1 MGDNLFIRTNITDR
15 RLQILRL
22 LFTMSEGTTVFTIKK
37 TQTEL
42 AKELKISRQALNI
55 HLRKLK
61 EEGLIRTGRGFIDIT
76 KDALQLLGIGTSE
89 AFVFLKVL
97 PKRREEVYNRVK
109 ELPCLKLYRV
119 TGEIDL
125 IAVVPQAHLN
135 IFLERVASIEGVE
148 RTSSHIIISTL
159 K

>member
-1 MGDNLFIRTNITDR
+1 MVQKTNITDR
-15 RLQILRL
+15 RMQILKM
-22 LFTMSEGTTVFTIKK
+22 LFNISEENKVFTIKK

-42 AKELKISRQALNI
+42 AKELNISRQALNI

-76 KDALQLLGIGTSE
+76 NKALKVIGMEGSE
-89 AFVFLKVL
+89 TFVFLKVV
-97 PKRREEVYNRVK
+97 PKKREEVYNKVK
-109 ELPCLKLYRV
+109 ELPCSRLYRV

-125 IAVVPQAHLN
+125 IAIVPQIYLN
-135 IFLERVASIEGVE
+135 KFLESVASIDGIEK
-148 RTSSHIIISTL
+148 TSSHVVISTL

>member
-1 MGDNLFIRTNITDR
+1 MVQKTNITDR
-15 RLQILRL
+15 RMQILRM
-22 LFTMSEGTTVFTIKK
+22 LFNISEENKVFTIKK

-42 AKELKISRQALNI
+42 AKELNISRQALNI

-76 KDALQLLGIGTSE
+76 NKALKVIGMEGSE
-89 AFVFLKVL
+89 TFVFLKVV
-97 PKRREEVYNRVK
+97 PKKREEVYNKVK
-109 ELPCLKLYRV
+109 ELPCSRLYRV

-125 IAVVPQAHLN
+125 IAIVPQIYLN
-135 IFLERVASIEGVE
+135 KFLESVASIDGIEK
-148 RTSSHIIISTL
+148 TSSHVVISTL

>member
-1 MGDNLFIRTNITDR
+1 MVQKTNITDR
-15 RLQILRL
+15 RMQILKM
-22 LFTMSEGTTVFTIKK
+22 LFNISEENKVFTIKK

-42 AKELKISRQALNI
+42 AKELNISRQALNI

-76 KDALQLLGIGTSE
+76 NKALKVIGMEGSE
-89 AFVFLKVL
+89 TFVFLKVV
-97 PKRREEVYNRVK
+97 PKKREEVYNKVK
-109 ELPCLKLYRV
+109 ELPCTRLYRV

-125 IAVVPQAHLN
+125 IAIVPQIYLN
-135 IFLERVASIEGVE
+135 KFLESVASIDGIEK
-148 RTSSHIIISTL
+148 TSSHVVISTL

>member
-1 MGDNLFIRTNITDR
+1 
-15 RLQILRL
+15 
-22 LFTMSEGTTVFTIKK
+22 MSEGTTVFTIKK

-42 AKELKISRQALNI
+42 AKELNISRQALNI

-76 KDALQLLGIGTSE
+76 KKALQLMGMETSE
-89 AFVFLKVL
+89 TFVFLKVV
-97 PKRREEVYNRVK
+97 PKKREEVYNKVK
-109 ELPCLKLYRV
+109 ELPCTKLYRV

-125 IAVVPQAHLN
+125 IAVVPQVHLN
-135 IFLERVASIEGVE
+135 KFLEKVASIDGIE
-148 RTSSHIIISTL
+148 RTSSHVVISTL

>member
-1 MGDNLFIRTNITDR
+1 MVQKTNITDR
-15 RLQILRL
+15 RMQILKM
-22 LFTMSEGTTVFTIKK
+22 LFNISEENKVFTIKK

-42 AKELKISRQALNI
+42 AKELNISRQALNI

-76 KDALQLLGIGTSE
+76 NKALKVIGMEGSE
-89 AFVFLKVL
+89 TFVFLKVV
-97 PKRREEVYNRVK
+97 PKKREEVYNKVK
-109 ELPCLKLYRV
+109 ELPCTKLYRV

-125 IAVVPQAHLN
+125 IAIVPQIYLN
-135 IFLERVASIEGVE
+135 KFLESVASIDGIEK
-148 RTSSHIIISTL
+148 TSSHVVISTL

>member
-1 MGDNLFIRTNITDR
+1 M
-15 RLQILRL
+15 QILKM
-22 LFTMSEGTTVFTIKK
+22 LFNISEENKVFTIKK

-42 AKELKISRQALNI
+42 AKELNISRQALNI

-76 KDALQLLGIGTSE
+76 NKALKVIGMEGSE
-89 AFVFLKVL
+89 TFVFLKVV
-97 PKRREEVYNRVK
+97 PKKREEVYNKVK
-109 ELPCLKLYRV
+109 ELPCTKLYRV

-125 IAVVPQAHLN
+125 IAIVPPIYLN
-135 IFLERVASIEGVE
+135 KFLESVASIDGIEK
-148 RTSSHIIISTL
+148 TSSHVVISTL